1 MNRRGLTL
9 IELLAVITLITMVAG
24 VALAGLSSGSEEARL
39 RAATADVIALD
50 AHARRSAERHGAVTL
65 ERVDPDRLRLMNATG
80 QIANLSLRHGIEVQL
95 LVNDSPASAIAVDA
109 LGRTD
114 DYEIRVTL
122 HDLER
127 RISVAGLTGWT
138 GEAAP

>member
-39 RAATADVIALD
+39 RAATADVVALD
-50 AHARRSAERHGAVTL
+50 AHARRSAERHGAVAL
-65 ERVDPDRLRLMNATG
+65 ERVDPDRLRLTNASG
-80 QIANLSLRHGIEVQL
+80 QVANLSLRHGVEVQI
-95 LVNDSPASAIAVDA
+95 LVNEAPVNAIGVDA
-109 LGRTD
+109 LGRSD

-122 HDLER
+122 NGLER
-127 RISVAGLTGWT
+127 RIVVAGLTGWT
-138 GEAAP
+138 EESAP